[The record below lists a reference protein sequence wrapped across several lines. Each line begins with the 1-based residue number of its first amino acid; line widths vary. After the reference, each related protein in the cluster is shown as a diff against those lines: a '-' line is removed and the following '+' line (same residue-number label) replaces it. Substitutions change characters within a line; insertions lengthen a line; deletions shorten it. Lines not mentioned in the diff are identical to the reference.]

1 MNPTVHAVG
10 LRIEKLVFAIASI
23 VLLPVAAIAAE
34 EPFRCPVTGIQVTG
48 WSTEERDRVCS
59 ASAAAIAFLR
69 AAGLAYRVDDLTI
82 RPLPPGD
89 AQEGQPVIGCCN
101 MLRNEILVLTYDDAV
116 VASRKYPPAFGMPMS
131 PALWQSF
138 VSHETAHAVAEQNFA
153 VGVRRQTASE
163 YIAMVVQLATLPPD
177 LRKVI
182 LDHYDAKGFD
192 DASEISMILY
202 DFDPAVFAVKAYRH
216 YTALGDRGP
225 AFIARLLREGLDQ

>member
-1 MNPTVHAVG
+1 MN
-10 LRIEKLVFAIASI
+10 LLLAIAS
-23 VLLPVAAIAAE
+23 LLLVPVGALAASEPPRCAE
-34 EPFRCPVTGIQVTG
+34 TGIKVPD

-59 ASAAAIAFLR
+59 GSAAAIAFLR
-69 AAGLAYRVDDLTI
+69 AAGLVYHVDDLTI

-89 AQEGQPVIGCCN
+89 VQEGQPVIGCCN
-101 MLRNEILVLTYDDAV
+101 MLRNEIQVLSYDEAV
-116 VASRKYPPAFGMPMS
+116 VASRKFPPAFGIPMS

-138 VSHETAHAVAEQNFA
+138 VSHETAHAIAEQNFA

-163 YIAMVVQLATLPPD
+163 YIAEVVQLATLPPD

-182 LDHYDAKGFD
+182 LDHYEAKGFD
-192 DASEISMILY
+192 DKREISMLLY
-202 DFDPAVFAVKAYRH
+202 EFDPAVFAVMAYRH